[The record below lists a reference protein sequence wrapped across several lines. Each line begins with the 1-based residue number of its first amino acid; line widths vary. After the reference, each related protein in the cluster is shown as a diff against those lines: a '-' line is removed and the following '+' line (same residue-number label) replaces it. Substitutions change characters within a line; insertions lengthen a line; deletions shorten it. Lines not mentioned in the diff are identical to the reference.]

1 MANFHVV
8 AGAQGGIVRPRIR
21 RIDIGE
27 VFGCLGAGI
36 ADFRDRPSH
45 YVFLLMI
52 YPIIGIVLLTWAAG
66 ADALP
71 LVYPLISGFAL
82 LGPFAALGIY
92 EISRRKEQGLDTH
105 WRDVLALRHSPALP
119 SIAGVGVFLF
129 AVFLAWLLVARQL
142 YIGLIGTAAP
152 SSLAAFWQEIVGT
165 EAGWTL
171 IVAGNLIGLAFAL
184 VVLATTVVAFP
195 MLLDRDVGAYS
206 AMETSV
212 RAFLKN
218 PLPILVWGMI
228 VAAGL
233 ALGMATLLVGLIV
246 ILPILGHATWH
257 LYRSVVGMG

>member
-21 RIDIGE
+21 RIDISE
-27 VFGCLGAGI
+27 VFGCLGAGL

-52 YPIIGIVLLTWAAG
+52 YPIIGFVLLTWAAG
-66 ADALP
+66 ANALP
-71 LVYPLISGFAL
+71 MVFPIVCGFAL
-82 LGPFAALGIY
+82 IGPFAAIGIY

-105 WRDVLALRHSPALP
+105 WRDLRDLRHSPALP
-119 SIAGVGVFLF
+119 SIAAVGFFLF
-129 AVFLAWLLVARQL
+129 AMFLAWLLVAREL
-142 YIGLIGTAAP
+142 YVTLIGPEAP
-152 SSLAAFWQEIVGT
+152 ASLAAFWQQIIGT

-171 IVAGNLIGLAFAL
+171 ILAGNLVGLTFAL

-195 MLLDRDVGAYS
+195 MMLDRDVGAYS

-212 RAFLKN
+212 RTFLKN
-218 PLPILVWGMI
+218 PVPILVWGLI
-228 VAAGL
+228 VAVGL
-233 ALGMATLLVGLIV
+233 AIGMATFMVGLIV
-246 ILPILGHATWH
+246 ILPILGHSTWH